1 MIGIG
6 RKTGQEATGDTR
18 TAILDAAEALFA
30 ERGYDGVSLRDI
42 TGRAAVKL
50 SLASYHFKTKDALF
64 EAVVAR
70 RIEML
75 GGLRQAAL
83 RDVVAQ
89 GHPSVEGVLHA
100 FAGPFLVLMLEGGV
114 GWRQFGRLVAQLALG
129 DRHLALAKRY
139 LDETTRIFVAAL
151 GQALPGAGADRI
163 ARAFAFAA
171 STIFAAFAKS
181 CRTLD
186 DTDAGSFSNN
196 LKTMYEDLIPFT
208 AAGVRALAGARP
220 GG

>member
-6 RKTGQEATGDTR
+6 RKAGQEATGDTR
-18 TAILDAAEALFA
+18 TLILDAAEALFA

-83 RDVVAQ
+83 RNVVAD

-100 FAGPFLVLMLEGGV
+100 YAGPFLVLMLEGGG

-129 DRHLALAKRY
+129 DRHMALTKRY

-151 GQALPGAGADRI
+151 AQALPEAGVDRI

-171 STIFAAFAKS
+171 STIVAAFAKS

-186 DTDAGSFSNN
+186 EADSGNFASN
-196 LKTMYEDLIPFT
+196 LKAMYEDLVPFA
-208 AAGVRALAGARP
+208 AAGVRALASVRP
-220 GG
+220 AG

>member
-1 MIGIG
+1 MISIG
-6 RKTGQEATGDTR
+6 WKQGQEATGDTR
-18 TAILDAAEALFA
+18 TSILDAAEALFA

-89 GHPSVEGVLHA
+89 GRPSVEGVLHA
-100 FAGPFLVLMLEGGV
+100 FAGPFLVLMLEGGP

-129 DRHLALAKRY
+129 DRHQALTRRY

-151 GQALPGAGADRI
+151 AQALPDASADRI
-163 ARAFAFAA
+163 TRAFAFAA
-171 STIFAAFAKS
+171 STIVAAFAKS
-181 CRTLD
+181 CRRLD
-186 DTDAGSFSNN
+186 GTESDSFAGD
-196 LKTMYEDLIPFT
+196 LTAMYEDLVPFV
-208 AAGVRALAGARP
+208 AAGVRALAALRAP
-220 GG
+220 A